1 VRDEYDFSNSVE
13 NTYVHN
19 QDSFPARLH
28 VVFARDKRVGVV
40 FRRGPSKQVATY
52 LWDREQD
59 SFELGQWLKGRI
71 YERRSDLSPD
81 GKYLIYFAM
90 NGKWNTKVQGAWTAI
105 SIAPWLKAINLYAK
119 GDCWNGGG
127 LFTSNN
133 TFWLNDGGCCG
144 HTKLQDSKDISI
156 DNSGVYDNTIG
167 NNEDLGVYY
176 NRLLRDGWKITEDNN
191 EYTIFE
197 KPLQHD
203 WFLIK
208 ITHTDYNSPVGS
220 GCYWDE
226 HQLYNRQ
233 SKITIECEGWEWAE
247 KDTSFL
253 VWAKNGCLYRV
264 KIDKDIDIDKAIK
277 LYDFNKCRFKA
288 IKAPY

>member
-1 VRDEYDFSNSVE
+1 MRDEYDFANSVE
-13 NTYVHN
+13 NTYVHDK
-19 QDSFPARLH
+19 DSFPARLH

-52 LWDREQD
+52 LWNREQD

-90 NGKWNTKVQGAWTAI
+90 NGKWDTNVKGAWTAI
-105 SIAPWLKAINLYAK
+105 SIAPWLHAINLYAK

-127 LFTSNN
+127 LFTSNSS
-133 TFWLNDGGCCG
+133 FWLNDGCCG
-144 HTKLQDSKDISI
+144 HNIIRESEKLTKDKTNI
-156 DNSGVYDNTIG
+156 YDNAIG

-176 NRLLRDGWKITEDNN
+176 NRLLRDDWKITEENN
-191 EYTIFE
+191 DYTIFE
-197 KPLQHD
+197 KPLSHD

-208 ITHTDYNSPVGS
+208 IAHTDCNSPVGS

-264 KIDKDIDIDKAIK
+264 KIDKDIEIDNAIK